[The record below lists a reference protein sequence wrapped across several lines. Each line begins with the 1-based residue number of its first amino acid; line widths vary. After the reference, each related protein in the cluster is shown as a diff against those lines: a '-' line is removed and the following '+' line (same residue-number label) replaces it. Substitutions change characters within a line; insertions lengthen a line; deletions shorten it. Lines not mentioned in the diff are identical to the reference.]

1 MLLFSNTTF
10 QVLKIHSTRIRKALL
25 RDDQEFY
32 FYFLPFPKA
41 ASSVVVLG
49 FKLDYNRGRCSIF
62 FARTSSSA
70 ARRIYNN
77 LQNDLQQRSV
87 SYNASSLPAIT
98 KQNQKKKKETGSLT
112 ENTPDP

>member
-1 MLLFSNTTF
+1 
-10 QVLKIHSTRIRKALL
+10 
-25 RDDQEFY
+25 
-32 FYFLPFPKA
+32 LPFPKA

-70 ARRIYNN
+70 ARRIYN
-77 LQNDLQQRSV
+77 
-87 SYNASSLPAIT
+87 IT